1 MASNRASSCFNV
13 LRLCVLR
20 RKISERVLQIPQSK
34 ANIVKMK
41 TEIVQGSTEV
51 QPTIDEWRVY
61 ASIRIGGKILRYLA
75 GQMYMIHTRFLS
87 FNLFPEESGENIS
100 VINYKNSSS
109 YVESIL
115 FIQHHL

>member
-1 MASNRASSCFNV
+1 MAFNRASSCFNV
-13 LRLCVLR
+13 LRLCLLR

-61 ASIRIGGKILRYLA
+61 ASIRIGGKNITLFGWA
-75 GQMYMIHTRFLS
+75 NVHDTHT
-87 FNLFPEESGENIS
+87 IS
-100 VINYKNSSS
+100 IV
-109 YVESIL
+109 
-115 FIQHHL
+115 